1 MSNLKNK
8 AVVTGGCGFIGSHLV
23 DKLIEKNYD
32 VYVID
37 DLSAESNEEFYFNDS
52 AKYFKFDI
60 NDDSIP
66 HKEIFENAK
75 YVFHL
80 AAESRIG
87 PAILNPVR
95 ATQINAVGT
104 TKMLQYSRLYNVE
117 KFIYSSTSSVY
128 GNLCKLP
135 TDENEPIDCL
145 NPYSATKYSG
155 EQMVEM
161 YTKMYGLK
169 TVVFRYFN
177 VFGERSP
184 TTGQYAPVIGIFKRQ
199 KNNNESLTI
208 VGTGEQRRD
217 FVHVHDIA
225 NVNILAAETPT
236 HDGRNL
242 YNIGTGE
249 NISINDIAKLISDDI
264 THIPAREGEAEHT
277 LADISEAKKHLN
289 YNPTINVRD
298 WILKLI

>member
-8 AVVTGGCGFIGSHLV
+8 VIVTGGCGFIGSHLV

-37 DLSAESNEEFYFNDS
+37 DLSAESNEKFYYNDS
-52 AKYFKFDI
+52 AKYYKFDI
-60 NDDSIP
+60 NDDTIP

-87 PAILNPVR
+87 PAILNPIR
-95 ATQINAVGT
+95 ATEINAVGT
-104 TKMLQYSRLYNVE
+104 AKMLQYSRLYNIE

-145 NPYSATKYSG
+145 NPYSATKYAG

-169 TVVFRYFN
+169 TVIFRYFN

-184 TTGQYAPVIGIFKRQ
+184 RTGPYAPVIGIFIRQ
-199 KNNNESLTI
+199 KNNDEALTV
-208 VGTGEQRRD
+208 VGDGKQCRD

-225 NVNILAAETPT
+225 NVNILAAETET
-236 HDGRNL
+236 KNVRNL
-242 YNIGTGE
+242 YNIGTGKH
-249 NISINDIAKLISDDI
+249 ISINDIAKLVSDNI
-264 THIPAREGEAEHT
+264 VHIPARMGEAEHT
-277 LADISEAKKHLN
+277 LADISKAEAFLGYK
-289 YNPTINVRD
+289 PTIDVKD
-298 WILKLI
+298 WIIQNI

>member
-8 AVVTGGCGFIGSHLV
+8 VIVTGGCGFIGSHLV
-23 DKLIEKNYD
+23 DKLIEKKYD

-37 DLSAESNEEFYFNDS
+37 DLSAESNEQFYFNES
-52 AKYFKFDI
+52 AKYYKFDI

-66 HKEIFENAK
+66 HKEIFEDAK

-87 PAILNPVR
+87 PAIRNPVR
-95 ATQINAVGT
+95 ATEINAVGT

-135 TDENEPIDCL
+135 TDEREPIDCL

-169 TVVFRYFN
+169 TVIFRYFN

-184 TTGQYAPVIGIFKRQ
+184 TTGPYAPVIGIFLRQ
-199 KNNNESLTI
+199 KNNKETLTI
-208 VGTGEQRRD
+208 VGSGDQCRD
-217 FVHVHDIA
+217 FVHVYDIA
-225 NVNILAAETPT
+225 NVNILAAESET
-236 HDGRNL
+236 HEGRNL

-249 NISINDIAKLISDDI
+249 NISINDIAKLISHDI
-264 THIPAREGEAEHT
+264 THIPPRDGEAEHT
-277 LADISEAKKHLN
+277 LANITEAEKHLN
-289 YNPTINVRD
+289 YKPSMNVKD
-298 WILKLI
+298 WILNLK

>member
-8 AVVTGGCGFIGSHLV
+8 VIVTGGCGFIGSHLV
-23 DKLIEKNYD
+23 DKLIEKKYD

-37 DLSAESNEEFYFNDS
+37 DLSAESNEQFYFNES
-52 AKYFKFDI
+52 AKYYKFDI

-66 HKEIFENAK
+66 HKEIFEDAK

-87 PAILNPVR
+87 PAIRNPVR
-95 ATQINAVGT
+95 ATEINAVGT

-135 TDENEPIDCL
+135 TDEREPIDCL

-169 TVVFRYFN
+169 TVIFRYFN

-184 TTGQYAPVIGIFKRQ
+184 TTGPYAPVIGIFLRQ
-199 KNNNESLTI
+199 KNNKETLTI
-208 VGTGEQRRD
+208 VGSGEQCRD
-217 FVHVHDIA
+217 FVHVYDIA
-225 NVNILAAETPT
+225 NVNILAAESET
-236 HDGRNL
+236 HEGRNL

-264 THIPAREGEAEHT
+264 THIPPRDGEAEHT
-277 LADISEAKKHLN
+277 LANITEAEKHLN
-289 YNPTINVRD
+289 YKPSMNVKD
-298 WILKLI
+298 WILNLK